1 MAGQLEKSWYAFCEL
16 RDVLRLTDADLP
28 RGGDLSSHQ
37 MEVPAVAQESLRE
50 IEKTTEA
57 YLHQLRDRVGDH
69 SKKKPVTP
77 EGVILKYM
85 ERYGDSLFGH
95 PVLRDEQGAIIA
107 VVERTNNIPEHF
119 FDQEKRHLRRRLGK
133 AHLGR
138 DLEDQPAQAFLAAN
152 LRHDDYVR
160 ILCGSLD
167 NLANAFADLD
177 QCALAEATPLS
188 RQNRNSD
195 LKRRVRDLLQQD
207 LESAQVIPLA
217 VKTANPRPEATVV

>member
-1 MAGQLEKSWYAFCEL
+1 M
-16 RDVLRLTDADLP
+16 
-28 RGGDLSSHQ
+28 
-37 MEVPAVAQESLRE
+37 PAVAQERLRE

-57 YLHQLRDRVGDH
+57 YLHQLHDRVGDH

-77 EGVILKYM
+77 ESVILKYM

-95 PVLRDEQGAIIA
+95 PVLCDEQGAVFA

-133 AHLGR
+133 AHMGR

-160 ILCGSLD
+160 ILCGTLD
-167 NLANAFADLD
+167 DLANAFADLD
-177 QCALAEATPLS
+177 QWALNEATPLS

-195 LKRRVRDLLQQD
+195 LKRRVRDLLEQD

-217 VKTANPRPEATVV
+217 VKTADPRPEATVV